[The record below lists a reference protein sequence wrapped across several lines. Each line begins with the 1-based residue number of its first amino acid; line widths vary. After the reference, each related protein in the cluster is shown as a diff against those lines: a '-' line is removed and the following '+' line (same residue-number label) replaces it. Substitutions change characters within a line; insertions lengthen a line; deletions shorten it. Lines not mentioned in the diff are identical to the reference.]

1 MDLGINDS
9 EVEEETSEELVLK
22 GRDDGVEMNTVVKA
36 HNLNC
41 ES

>member
-9 EVEEETSEELVLK
+9 EVEEETSEELVLP
-22 GRDDGVEMNTVVKA
+22 GGDDGVEINTVVKA
-36 HNLNC
+36 HHLNS